1 MRLICGLMRLDG
13 NDADEVLLRAM
24 AAQMVVPRLRPT
36 FSAWQEGPTALGVL
50 DFSVANGMALP
61 LPQSSS
67 LAMAADVRL
76 DEPTSMPAD
85 MRLLSTVEQQG
96 PDALDS
102 VLGDFSFACW
112 NRSAQILVCGR
123 DAFGIRPFAYVYK
136 PGELFAFA
144 SLPKALHGSG
154 IVSKIIDE
162 HALARRMLYRL
173 RSDDSLIAGICRLPP
188 AHYLEVSRSGIALK
202 RYWQL
207 DRAAVGTTR
216 CPPEA
221 AAREL
226 RRLVEQAVLC
236 RLPPGGIGAHLSGGL
251 DSSALAVL
259 AARRLREEGRTLQAY
274 SFLDRK
280 RNDIALK
287 DETEFVQAVLD
298 QEAGIAWT
306 AVRPPAG
313 LERSP
318 PLDAD
323 TMAPLDQDEPD
334 NQVCAH
340 AEEHGVGLILS
351 GWGGD
356 EAATFNGRGVL
367 AEHLL
372 RGRWRLFAREASALA
387 KERGW
392 SLPHILTREVLSY
405 LLPDT
410 VVARLKRAAGKKPDL
425 AASLDAMLSAKVRRQ
440 LTDERIALVA
450 DGRENRW
457 RLITSP
463 HIAERA
469 EMWAANG
476 AHHGVAFAFPLLD
489 RRVVEFA
496 LSLPSELFLRDGFRR
511 RVFRDAMKGI
521 LPEKIRWRH
530 HKYMAFPSSL
540 IDLADNK
547 DGFAAR
553 IDANAGNEGFCRLFD
568 VARLRNLLDDFPSP
582 EDIRKEMRGND
593 TPVTAGSMAAVAQA
607 LQGASYL
614 EQHGGGADQGD

>member
-1 MRLICGLMRLDG
+1 VRLICGLIRLDG
-13 NDADEVLLRAM
+13 EDADEALLRAM
-24 AAQMVVPRLRPT
+24 AAQMDVPRLRPS
-36 FSAWQEGPTALGVL
+36 FGHWQQGPAALCVL
-50 DFSVANGMALP
+50 DFSATSGTALA

-67 LAMAADVRL
+67 RVMAADVRL
-76 DEPTSMPAD
+76 DAPMPMPAD
-85 MRLLSTVEQQG
+85 TQLLSTFEQHG
-96 PDALDS
+96 PRALDG
-102 VLGDFSFACW
+102 VLGDFAFACW
-112 NRSAQILVCGR
+112 DRSTQVLVCGR
-123 DAFGIRPFAYVYK
+123 DAFGVRPFAYVHR
-136 PGELFAFA
+136 PGKLFAFA

-154 IVSKIIDE
+154 IVSKTVDE
-162 HALARRMLYRL
+162 RALARRMLYHL
-173 RSDDSLIAGICRLPP
+173 RSDDSLIAGINRLPP
-188 AHYLEVSRSGIALK
+188 AHYLEVSRSGIVLR

-207 DRAAVGTTR
+207 DRSAVGTAR

-259 AARRLREEGRTLQAY
+259 ASRRLREEGRTLQAY

-298 QEAGIAWT
+298 QEGDIAST
-306 AVRPPAG
+306 AVHPPAG

-323 TMAPLDQDEPD
+323 TMDPLDPEEPE

-340 AEEHGVGLILS
+340 AEAHGVGLILS

-356 EAATFNGRGVL
+356 EAVTFNGRGVL
-367 AEHLL
+367 AEHFL
-372 RGRWRLFAREASALA
+372 RGRWRLLAREAAALGR
-387 KERGW
+387 ERRW
-392 SLPHILTREVLSY
+392 SLPHIFSREVLSY
-405 LLPDT
+405 LVPDG
-410 VVARLKRAAGKKPDL
+410 VAAILKRMAGRKPDL
-425 AASLDAMLSAKVRRQ
+425 AAALDAMLSAKARRQ
-440 LTDERIALVA
+440 LAGERIALTA

-463 HIAERA
+463 HIAERT
-469 EMWAANG
+469 ENWAANG
-476 AHHGVAFAFPLLD
+476 ARHGVAFAFPLLD

-511 RVFRDAMKGI
+511 RVFRDAMVGV

-530 HKYMAFPSSL
+530 QKYMAFPGTL
-540 IDLADNK
+540 VDMADNK
-547 DGFAAR
+547 DQFAAR
-553 IDANAGNEGFCRLFD
+553 IDANAAHESFGRLFD
-568 VARLRNLLDDFPSP
+568 AAQLRILLSNFPSP
-582 EDIRKEMRGND
+582 EDVRREMRGND
-593 TPVTAGSMAAVAQA
+593 TPVAAGSMAAVAQA
-607 LQGASYL
+607 MQAASYL
-614 EQHGGGADQGD
+614 EQHGGGTDD